1 MIMKWILITT
11 MLTLIAT
18 DLYSQDTEGIKRF
31 EHFTESRGNS
41 DNDLILT
48 LPGQELVKLQH
59 NLNSRSGLGPTFN
72 YFGTVIV
79 VDQVNVLPNGNKQLI
94 IRREDGRN
102 FYGYKPTLKA
112 VLITNTQ
119 KETEFPSNNQVTKSK

>member
-1 MIMKWILITT
+1 MKWSYILLF
-11 MLTLIAT
+11 LTLLT
-18 DLYSQDTEGIKRF
+18 SKLHSQEIEGIKRF
-31 EHFTESRGNS
+31 EHFTESRGDS

-48 LPGQELVKLQH
+48 LPGQELVRLQQ
-59 NLNSRSGLGPTFN
+59 NLNSNSSLGPTFN

-79 VDQVNVLPNGNKQLI
+79 VDQVNVLPNGNKQLV

-112 VLITNTQ
+112 VLVTNNFE
-119 KETEFPSNNQVTKSK
+119 KIDSSENSLE

>member
-1 MIMKWILITT
+1 MKWIIMVGLFITT
-11 MLTLIAT
+11 TT
-18 DLYSQDTEGIKRF
+18 ELYSQGTEGIKRF
-31 EHFTESRGNS
+31 ENFTESRGNS

-48 LPGQELVKLQH
+48 LPGQELVRLQQ

-112 VLITNTQ
+112 VLITTNT
-119 KETEFPSNNQVTKSK
+119 KGTKFPQNNQLNKSK

>member
-1 MIMKWILITT
+1 MKWIIMVGLFITT
-11 MLTLIAT
+11 TT
-18 DLYSQDTEGIKRF
+18 ELYSQGTEGIKRF
-31 EHFTESRGNS
+31 ENFTESRGNS

-48 LPGQELVKLQH
+48 LPGQELVRLQQ

-112 VLITNTQ
+112 VLITNNIKGT
-119 KETEFPSNNQVTKSK
+119 KFPQNNQLNKSK

>member
-1 MIMKWILITT
+1 MRRITICF
-11 MLTLIAT
+11 LIALLT
-18 DLYSQDTEGIKRF
+18 TGLQSQETEGIKRF

-48 LPGQELVKLQH
+48 LPGQELVRLQQ
-59 NLNSRSGLGPTFN
+59 NLNSKSGLGPTFN

-112 VLITNTQ
+112 VLVTNAQ
-119 KETEFPSNNQVTKSK
+119 KKSALSQRNLTTKGR